1 MAHPFLR
8 VLGISAA
15 LGLGALAFAGTAS
28 AQDQCTPGSFGEGVS
43 LNASQ
48 GDDKAVTMV
57 HLEFQCGDVLS
68 DGTYVPTGY
77 RVELEGECGD
87 AACSYPLAFVSATAR
102 PGAYQGMFVDD
113 GKDVVL
119 RLRKA
124 RRGTRLIM
132 ISQAPGD
139 RGNKVKPT
147 RARYRLTE

>member
-1 MAHPFLR
+1 MAHPLLR
-8 VLGISAA
+8 TLTLSAA
-15 LGLGALAFAGTAS
+15 LGMGALACAGAAS
-28 AQDQCTPGSFGEGVS
+28 AQDACTPGAFGEGVS
-43 LNASQ
+43 LKATE

-77 RVELEGECGD
+77 RVELEGECGE
-87 AACSYPLAFVSATAR
+87 AACQYPLAFVAATAR
-102 PGAYQGMFVDD
+102 PGAYQGAFVDD

-124 RRGTRLIM
+124 NRGTRLIM
-132 ISQAPGD
+132 ISQAPGG

-147 RARYRLTE
+147 RTRYRLSE